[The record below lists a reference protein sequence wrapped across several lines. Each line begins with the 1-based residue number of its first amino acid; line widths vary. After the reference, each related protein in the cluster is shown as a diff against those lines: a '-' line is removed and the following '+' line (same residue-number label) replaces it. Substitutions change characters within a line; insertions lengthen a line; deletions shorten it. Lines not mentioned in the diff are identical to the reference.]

1 MSQTQTAV
9 FAGGCFWG
17 VEHLFLGV
25 EGVKELQVGYTG
37 GNVPHPSYEQVCTHT
52 TGHAEA
58 VRIVFDPQ
66 IVSFETLAKLLFE
79 IHDPTQLDGQGPDIG
94 PQYRSAVFYTS
105 PQQRETALHLID
117 ILKQKGLAVVTRV
130 EELKEFWPA
139 EDYHQHYYAKKGT
152 QPYCHRR
159 VKRF

>member
-66 IVSFETLAKLLFE
+66 IVSFETLAKLFLKYTTL
-79 IHDPTQLDGQGPDIG
+79 PNLTARGPISA
-94 PQYRSAVFYTS
+94 RSIARPCFT
-105 PQQRETALHLID
+105 LHRNS
-117 ILKQKGLAVVTRV
+117 G
-130 EELKEFWPA
+130 
-139 EDYHQHYYAKKGT
+139 
-152 QPYCHRR
+152 
-159 VKRF
+159 KRPCI

>member
-66 IVSFETLAKLLFE
+66 IVSFETLAKLFFE
-79 IHDPTQLDGQGPDIG
+79 IHDPTQLDGQGPDIA
-94 PQYRSAVFYTS
+94 RSIARPCFT
-105 PQQRETALHLID
+105 LHRNS
-117 ILKQKGLAVVTRV
+117 G
-130 EELKEFWPA
+130 
-139 EDYHQHYYAKKGT
+139 
-152 QPYCHRR
+152 
-159 VKRF
+159 KRPCI